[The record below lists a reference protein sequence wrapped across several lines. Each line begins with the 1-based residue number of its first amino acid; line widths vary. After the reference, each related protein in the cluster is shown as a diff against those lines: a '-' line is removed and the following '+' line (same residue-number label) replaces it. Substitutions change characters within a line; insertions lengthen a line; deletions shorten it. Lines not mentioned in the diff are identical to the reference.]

1 MLFLGVFARWGWG
14 SVRPPTLLFMIQ
26 KENDA
31 SMERCNDQVCLSE
44 VIQVIV
50 AEKREYG
57 AWLIDI
63 GAEKLWTQRLFNEKA

>member
-1 MLFLGVFARWGWG
+1 
-14 SVRPPTLLFMIQ
+14 MIQ

-63 GAEKLWTQRLFNEKA
+63 GAEKLWTQKLFNEKA